1 LKLKLTSAKGSTHLK
16 LHRITLPVEGM
27 TCASCVAHV
36 ESALKAI
43 PGVSRVSVNL
53 ATEKAVVALG
63 IKDVPL
69 ERLRTAV
76 AEAGYKVPT
85 TRTSLNIGGMTCA
98 SCVSHVEAALRGVPG
113 VAGATVNLATE
124 QATVEYLPSVA
135 GAAELRRAVMAAGY
149 RLEGIGADASGGD
162 REELER
168 LTKVKEIRVLRS
180 RLAVA
185 AVGGVLLF
193 LGTFDGF
200 PWVASLFELE
210 FYSFLLWAIATPVQL
225 WAGWTFYASG
235 LPPLRHRTA
244 NMHTLIVLGTSVA
257 YGYSVALVLIGAF
270 APQVLVDQGIEAAA
284 VYFDTAAI
292 IIALILLGRYLEARA
307 RGQTSEA
314 IRRLIGLRPNTAR
327 VVRGGEEVDVP
338 VDTVVLGDIVLVRP
352 GEKVPVD
359 GLATEGFS
367 TVDESML
374 TGESIPV
381 DKYPGEKVYGGTLNK
396 HGAFRFEA
404 TKVGRDTVLGQI
416 IRLVEEAQGSKAP
429 IQRLA
434 DRVAAYFV
442 PAVMG
447 VALGSFLLWFML
459 GPAPALT
466 LATLVFVAI
475 LIIACPC
482 ALGLATP
489 TAIIVGTG
497 KGAELG
503 VLIRNAQALELTHRV
518 NVVVLDKTGTLTTG
532 QPVVTDVVV
541 IPPDAALARL
551 PQNVILRSPS
561 LPVILSEAKNL
572 KSLRVNS
579 ATKNLGRSEAGS
591 RSDPPPQTL
600 RFAQGDTGEDP
611 FGARPKRGV
620 GGFDENELLRLA
632 ASAER
637 NSEHPLGEAVVREAQ
652 ARNLE
657 LYQVADFQA
666 IPGQGVEARV
676 NGRVVRFGNRALME
690 SRQVDLNGLELT
702 AGELAARGKTPMF
715 LSTDR
720 SALGVIAVA
729 DTLKPDSREGVA
741 RLRRLG
747 LEVVMLTGD
756 NALTA
761 QAIAGQLELD
771 WVEAEV
777 MPQDKVEVVRR
788 LQSLG
793 NVVAMVGDGVNDAP
807 ALVQADVGMAMG
819 MGTDVAI
826 ESADITLM
834 RGDIGSVATAFQLSR
849 QTIRAIR
856 QNLFWAFSYNV
867 LLIPVAAGA
876 LYPVFQAVGGV
887 PDTLDF
893 FFGDRGF
900 LNPVLAA
907 LAMAFSSVTVVSNSL
922 RLRRMRVL

>member
-1 LKLKLTSAKGSTHLK
+1 MTSAKGSTHLK

-36 ESALKAI
+36 ESALKAV

-53 ATEKAVVALG
+53 ATEKAVVDLETE
-63 IKDVPL
+63 DMPL

-76 AEAGYKVPT
+76 AEAGYKVPIV
-85 TRTSLNIGGMTCA
+85 RSVLIVGGMTCA
-98 SCVSHVEAALRGVPG
+98 SCVSHVEAALRDVPG
-113 VAGATVNLATE
+113 VAGATVNLAME
-124 QATVEYLPSVA
+124 NATVDYLPGVA
-135 GAAELRRAVMAAGY
+135 GATELRRAVMAAGY
-149 RLEGIGADASGGD
+149 RLEGIDADSSGGD

-168 LTKVKEIRVLRS
+168 LAKVKEIRDLRS
-180 RLAVA
+180 RVAFA
-185 AVGGVLLF
+185 AVGGVLLL
-193 LGTFDGF
+193 LGTFDGL
-200 PWVASLFELE
+200 PWTASLFERG
-210 FYSFLLWAIATPVQL
+210 FYPYLLWALATPVQF
-225 WAGWTFYASG
+225 WAGWTFYVSG

-257 YGYSVALVLIGAF
+257 YGYSVALVLIGAL
-270 APQVLVDQGIEAAA
+270 APQVLVDQGMEAAA

-338 VDTVVLGDIVLVRP
+338 VDTVVPGDIVLVRP

-359 GLATEGFS
+359 GLATEGHS
-367 TVDESML
+367 TIDESML

-381 DKYPGEKVYGGTLNK
+381 DKYPGQKVYGGTLNK

-447 VALGSFLLWFML
+447 VALGSFLLWILL

-466 LATLVFVAI
+466 IATLVFVAI

-532 QPVVTDVVV
+532 HPVVTDVVA
-541 IPPDAALARL
+541 ISPDAALARL
-551 PQNVILRSPS
+551 PQNVILRSG
-561 LPVILSEAKNL
+561 
-572 KSLRVNS
+572 
-579 ATKNLGRSEAGS
+579 ATKNLGPSEAGF
-591 RSDPPPQTL
+591 RSAPPPQTL

-611 FGARPKRGV
+611 FGARQKGGV
-620 GGFDENELLRLA
+620 EGFDENELLRLA

-657 LYQVADFQA
+657 LHPVADFQA

-676 NGRVVRFGNRALME
+676 NGRVVLFGNRALME
-690 SRQVDLNGLELT
+690 SRQIELNGLEVR
-702 AGELAARGKTPMF
+702 AGELAAQGKTPMF
-715 LSTDR
+715 LAADR

-729 DTLKPDSREGVA
+729 DTLKPGSREGVA

-756 NALTA
+756 NAQTA

-777 MPQDKVEVVRR
+777 MPQGKVEVVRR

-793 NVVAMVGDGVNDAP
+793 KVVAMVGDGINDAP
-807 ALVQADVGMAMG
+807 ALTQADVGMAMG
-819 MGTDVAI
+819 TGTDVAM

-834 RGDIGSVATAFQLSR
+834 RGDIGSVVTAFQLSR
-849 QTIRAIR
+849 QTIKAIR

-887 PDTLDF
+887 PDAMDF